1 MADMS
6 KTIYKLQ
13 TALKQKGIIVCIN
26 TIQFYSREQD
36 RYIKMYKVMQ
46 NKKELINTASQ
57 IKVVRLLNDLWQEVQ
72 NETGN
77 RS

>member
-26 TIQFYSREQD
+26 TIQFYSKEQD

-77 RS
+77 R

>member
-26 TIQFYSREQD
+26 TIQFYSQEQD

-77 RS
+77 R

>member
-77 RS
+77 R

>member
-6 KTIYKLQ
+6 KTIYKLE
-13 TALKQKGIIVCIN
+13 TALKQKGIVVCIN
-26 TIQFYSREQD
+26 TIQCYSKEQD

-77 RS
+77 R

>member
-26 TIQFYSREQD
+26 TIQFYSKEQE
-36 RYIKMYKVMQ
+36 R
-46 NKKELINTASQ
+46 
-57 IKVVRLLNDLWQEVQ
+57 
-72 NETGN
+72 
-77 RS
+77 

>member
-26 TIQFYSREQD
+26 TIQFYSKEQD

-57 IKVVRLLNDLWQEVQ
+57 IKVVRLLNDLWQGVQ

-77 RS
+77 R

>member
-13 TALKQKGIIVCIN
+13 TALKQKGIIVCIS
-26 TIQFYSREQD
+26 TIQFYSSEQD

-77 RS
+77 R

>member
-26 TIQFYSREQD
+26 TIQFYSSEQD

-77 RS
+77 R